1 LVKKPGPI
9 MTQQTEFGA
18 SATVLLIDDSRVM
31 RKAISRILK
40 DDFTLLEAEDGEQGW
55 EILNANNQ
63 VQLVIS
69 DIEMPR
75 MDGYELLQ
83 RIRSA
88 SGDLREIPV
97 IVITGADDEATRRTA
112 LERGATDFVTKPVDA
127 TQLLPRAQAQVRSR
141 LTART
146 LVETRKTL
154 KEESTLDPLT
164 RLCSRRFFLQR
175 GTQDVAYARRRSQ
188 DLALFRL
195 NIDKFKQ
202 IYREFGDEGS
212 DKILV
217 WLADLLQKE
226 ARTEDTVARVGGA
239 EFALL
244 APSTGPD
251 AAQTLA
257 TRLLKAVKSAK
268 YTGGDPTDPLRMT
281 ASIGI
286 SNLSEDNSLEI
297 ERLLELAETRAK
309 QARLG
314 GGDTIVATGA
324 ELTALRE
331 PISAP
336 EANARTGSGPGTP
349 ATEDL
354 VLDDAPADTSAE
366 PAFETQSDEPAPGQ
380 TSDANLTLSDDLVL
394 EVEGTAEAAAEPDLD
409 FTLDESL
416 SMDSED
422 TLSLNEPVP
431 DEEPVPTEAAAVS
444 RGNGLDLERAVAL
457 LANGETGAVEPHL
470 AHLMLRVLPLLEL
483 GDEKFDF
490 GIAFATALIRSKLQE
505 QTRDQ

>member
-1 LVKKPGPI
+1 
-9 MTQQTEFGA
+9 MTQEINSGA
-18 SATVLLIDDSRVM
+18 STTGATVLLIDDSRVM

-55 EILNANNQ
+55 EMLNADDQ

-75 MDGYELLQ
+75 LDGYELLQ

-88 SGDLREIPV
+88 STDLREIPV

-141 LTART
+141 MTART

-164 RLCSRRFFLQR
+164 RICSRRYFLQR
-175 GTQDVAYARRRSQ
+175 GTQDVAYARRRTQ
-188 DLALFRL
+188 DLTLFRV

-212 DKILV
+212 DQILV
-217 WLADLLQKE
+217 WLAAILQRE

-244 APSTGPD
+244 APSTGPN

-257 TRLLKAVKSAK
+257 RRLLQVVNSAK
-268 YTGGDPTDPLRMT
+268 YTGGDPTDPLSIT

-297 ERLLELAETRAK
+297 EQLLELAETRVK

-314 GGDTIVATGA
+314 GGNTIVATGG
-324 ELTALRE
+324 ELAATKA
-331 PISAP
+331 PVSAP
-336 EANARTGSGPGTP
+336 EADTQTEAKPGTP
-349 ATEDL
+349 VTEDL
-354 VLDDAPADTSAE
+354 VLDDMLADTTAE
-366 PAFETQSDEPAPGQ
+366 PELEIEADEPAPVQ
-380 TSDANLTLSDDLVL
+380 TSDSGLTLPDELVL
-394 EVEGTAEAAAEPDLD
+394 DDEGPAEATAEPDLD

-416 SMDSED
+416 SLDTED
-422 TLSLNEPVP
+422 ALSLDEPVP
-431 DEEPVPTEAAAVS
+431 DEEASPTAAAAAS

-470 AHLMLRVLPLLEL
+470 AHLILRVLPLLEL
-483 GDEKFDF
+483 GDEKLDI
-490 GIAFATALIRSKLQE
+490 GIAFATALIRSRLQE

>member
-1 LVKKPGPI
+1 
-9 MTQQTEFGA
+9 MTQEIESGA
-18 SATVLLIDDSRVM
+18 STTGATVLLIDDSRVM

-55 EILNANNQ
+55 EMLNANDQ

-75 MDGYELLQ
+75 LDGYELLQ

-88 SGDLREIPV
+88 STDLREIPV

-127 TQLLPRAQAQVRSR
+127 TQLLPRAKAQVRSR
-141 LTART
+141 MTART

-164 RLCSRRFFLQR
+164 RLCSRRYFLQR
-175 GTQDVAYARRRSQ
+175 GTQDVAYARRRTQ
-188 DLALFRL
+188 DLALFRV

-212 DKILV
+212 DQILV
-217 WLADLLQKE
+217 WLAALLQRE

-244 APSTGPD
+244 APSTGPG
-251 AAQTLA
+251 AAQVLA
-257 TRLLKAVKSAK
+257 RRLLQAVESAK
-268 YTGGDPTDPLRMT
+268 YTGGDPTDPLRIT
-281 ASIGI
+281 LSIGI
-286 SNLSEDNSLEI
+286 SNLSEDDSLAI
-297 ERLLELAETRAK
+297 EQLLELAEARVK

-314 GGDTIVATGA
+314 GGNTIVATGGDLA
-324 ELTALRE
+324 ATKV

-336 EANARTGSGPGTP
+336 EPGTK
-349 ATEDL
+349 
-354 VLDDAPADTSAE
+354 AE
-366 PAFETQSDEPAPGQ
+366 PALEIESDEPAPVQ
-380 TSDANLTLSDDLVL
+380 MSDSGLSLSDELVL
-394 EVEGTAEAAAEPDLD
+394 EDEEPVEAAAEPDLD

-416 SMDSED
+416 SMDTED
-422 TLSLNEPVP
+422 ALSLDEPVP
-431 DEEPVPTEAAAVS
+431 DEEASPAVAAAAS

-470 AHLMLRVLPLLEL
+470 AHLILRVLPLLEL
-483 GDEKFDF
+483 GDEKFDI

-505 QTRDQ
+505 QSRDQ